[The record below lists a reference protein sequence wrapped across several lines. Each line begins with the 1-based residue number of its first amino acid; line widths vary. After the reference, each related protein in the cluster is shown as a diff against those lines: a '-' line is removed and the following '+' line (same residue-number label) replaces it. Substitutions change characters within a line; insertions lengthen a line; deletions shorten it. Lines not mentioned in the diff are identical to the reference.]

1 MMDTTELV
9 VVLCVVSI
17 AFGVGAYVSKH
28 TDWSFIPGISA
39 TSTSAPTFPPG
50 TYVTLTP
57 TPMYVT
63 LAPTDV
69 TSRPTKKPGT
79 FTKAP
84 RSFQRR

>member
-28 TDWSFIPGISA
+28 ADWSFIPGISSPSTA
-39 TSTSAPTFPPG
+39 TPTLPPG
-50 TYVTLTP
+50 TYVLTP
-57 TPMYVT
+57 TPTYVT

-69 TSRPTKKPGT
+69 TTRPTKKPGT
-79 FTKAP
+79 STKAP